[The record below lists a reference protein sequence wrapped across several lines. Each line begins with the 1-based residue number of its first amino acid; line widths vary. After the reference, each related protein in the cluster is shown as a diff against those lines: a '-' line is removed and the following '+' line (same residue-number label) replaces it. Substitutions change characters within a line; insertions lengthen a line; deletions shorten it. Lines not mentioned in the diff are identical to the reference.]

1 MILHSLTATFGCL
14 NNATLELKEGLN
26 VIQAPNESGKST
38 WLAFLRTMLY
48 GLPTR
53 ERGTLADKN
62 RYAPWNGAAMKGR
75 IDLSA
80 EGCDLVLI
88 RDTAQS
94 GTPMGHFS
102 ATYSGT
108 ANQVDGMTG
117 QNAGDLLT
125 GVPRSVFERSAF
137 IRQSGLAIDQDAELE
152 KRIVSLISSG
162 DETTSYSETK
172 KRLRNA
178 LNQRRHN
185 KTGTLPRTEA
195 ELADLQDK
203 LDHLQAVQ
211 QENATDRLALEE
223 IDASLRQIA
232 EQLQLHT
239 KMDIVEAKQELF
251 STKSALQEAEA
262 AVASLKA
269 EIESAK
275 IPAAEQLMRI
285 KFNAA
290 NLLTTQVSMNHVQSQ
305 AEDAKKQ
312 TAAAQAAVDKTIF
325 APADP
330 ETAAEKVRTEMETY
344 QKLMQHAAPS
354 IPIICL
360 LTVLTA
366 AALGGAAYL
375 MQQSYFLCAGAV
387 IVPLLLTAVRSSSRK
402 RAQKN
407 AADLL
412 IPYGV
417 SAPEEIEPLL
427 IDYNNV
433 YHTLMEQKETE
444 AQINASWRSF
454 YQTYKKLSEE
464 ILDETSSFCPDIQNI
479 HEVSP
484 LLDSGL
490 RKWKQLQVLS
500 NRAAQLHERFD
511 VLQAQV
517 PDHLPL
523 TEEELHMTRP
533 IESREILQQQYEAIA
548 AQQQELR
555 SRIDRSTG
563 EMSVIGDH
571 TELDAQLERLNASRN
586 AAQEEY
592 DAIVLALDALEEANS
607 ELQNRFSPALGKRA
621 GEIFSALTDNR
632 YQHVLLNQDLHAFA
646 EGEDAIARDAGFL
659 SQGANDQLYLAVRLA
674 ICEKVLPK
682 EKSIPLFLDDT
693 LTNFDETR
701 MAAALDWLK
710 EEAKTRQILLFT
722 CQSREAVYL
731 QNEKNVHIISLSGTR
746 RH

>member
-14 NNATLELKEGLN
+14 NIATLELKEGLN

-108 ANQVDGMTG
+108 ANLVDGMTG

-211 QENATDRLALEE
+211 KENATDRLALEE

-262 AVASLKA
+262 AVASSLKA
-269 EIESAK
+269 EIESTK
-275 IPAAEQLMRI
+275 IPAAEQL
-285 KFNAA
+285 NA
-290 NLLTTQVSMNHVQSQ
+290 
-305 AEDAKKQ
+305 
-312 TAAAQAAVDKTIF
+312 
-325 APADP
+325 
-330 ETAAEKVRTEMETY
+330 Y
-344 QKLMQHAAPS
+344 
-354 IPIICL
+354 
-360 LTVLTA
+360 
-366 AALGGAAYL
+366 
-375 MQQSYFLCAGAV
+375 
-387 IVPLLLTAVRSSSRK
+387 
-402 RAQKN
+402 
-407 AADLL
+407 
-412 IPYGV
+412 
-417 SAPEEIEPLL
+417 
-427 IDYNNV
+427 
-433 YHTLMEQKETE
+433 
-444 AQINASWRSF
+444 
-454 YQTYKKLSEE
+454 
-464 ILDETSSFCPDIQNI
+464 
-479 HEVSP
+479 
-484 LLDSGL
+484 
-490 RKWKQLQVLS
+490 
-500 NRAAQLHERFD
+500 
-511 VLQAQV
+511 
-517 PDHLPL
+517 
-523 TEEELHMTRP
+523 
-533 IESREILQQQYEAIA
+533 
-548 AQQQELR
+548 
-555 SRIDRSTG
+555 
-563 EMSVIGDH
+563 
-571 TELDAQLERLNASRN
+571 
-586 AAQEEY
+586 
-592 DAIVLALDALEEANS
+592 
-607 ELQNRFSPALGKRA
+607 
-621 GEIFSALTDNR
+621 
-632 YQHVLLNQDLHAFA
+632 
-646 EGEDAIARDAGFL
+646 
-659 SQGANDQLYLAVRLA
+659 
-674 ICEKVLPK
+674 
-682 EKSIPLFLDDT
+682 
-693 LTNFDETR
+693 
-701 MAAALDWLK
+701 
-710 EEAKTRQILLFT
+710 
-722 CQSREAVYL
+722 
-731 QNEKNVHIISLSGTR
+731 
-746 RH
+746 